1 MAAEFS
7 VDASLTSIAIAYRNK
22 ALIGDMILPRVPVNT
37 KAFEYGVMNASQN
50 ITIIDT
56 NVGRRSKPNEVDYTM
71 QTTVAKCED
80 QALDAP
86 VPYNDIEEYQAALAR
101 GTTAPRDIDGQK
113 VEQVQ
118 NIIDLR
124 REKRVADLVY
134 GAANYGSGNK
144 ATLSGTSQWS
154 DFTNSDPLT
163 AMLNVLDAMYWRP
176 NSLVMGNDVWAKL
189 RLHPKVSAALYP
201 QGGNASVATA
211 PVQDTS
217 GLAAVL
223 GIQNVYIGQSFLN
236 TAKPGQAISN
246 ARVWGKHALF
256 FTKDDSI
263 RTTEGGIT
271 LGVTAEFGPRIAGR
285 IMDPDMG
292 MRGGY
297 RVRSGECVKEVLLCP
312 DTAYLFVNAVA

>member
-1 MAAEFS
+1 MAAEFV
-7 VDASLTSIAIAYRNK
+7 VDAGLTAIVLNYRNK
-22 ALIGDMILPRVPVNT
+22 LLIGDQILPRVRVGT
-37 KAFEYGVMNASQN
+37 KAFEYTTMLASQN
-50 ITIIDT
+50 ITLIDT
-56 NVGRRSKPNEVDYTM
+56 NVGRRSKPNEIDMTG
-71 QTTVAKCED
+71 QSATAKCED

-86 VPYNDIEEYQAALAR
+86 VPYNDIEEYNSGVAR
-101 GTTAPRDIDGQK
+101 GLVAPRDIDGAK

-118 NIIDLR
+118 NVIDLR
-124 REKRVADLVY
+124 REKRVADTVY
-134 GAANYGSGNK
+134 TAASYPAGNK
-144 ATLSGTSQWS
+144 VTLSGTSQWS
-154 DFTNSDPLT
+154 DYTNSDPLT
-163 AMLNVLDAMYWRP
+163 AMLTALDAMYWRP

-189 RLHPKVSAALYP
+189 RVHPKLSAALYP

-211 PVQDTS
+211 PIQDTS

-223 GIQNVYIGQSFLN
+223 GLQNVYIGQSFLN

-263 RTTEGGIT
+263 RTTDGGIT
-271 LGVTAEFGPRIAGR
+271 LGITAQFGERVSGR

-297 RVRSGECVKEVLLCP
+297 RVRAGECLKEVLVAP
-312 DTAYLFVNAVA
+312 DTAYLFTNAVA